1 MTAYNNAR
9 RMAGFPVD
17 FELGQDIA
25 ELPEKR
31 GKQLLQRA
39 QNLVPQLLAY
49 DAEGKVTCTLNG
61 VFYLGGGQDPCVLTT
76 AHIIGRG
83 GAETYKARVSTEGG
97 LTGLMDMELLKA
109 GEKMLDVLAASP
121 QAHEYFPDVA
131 VFKCLQQPPMLPPPM
146 PAKPSSPG
154 DLCYIL
160 AYTGDKQLNCSSGM
174 VTSVAVNLCTT
185 TAYAD
190 STFTGAPVIDQR
202 GCLLGLVTR
211 GHGNSNKQVSFL
223 PVTLIQGYLVGWQ
236 LPYFPTHD

>member
-17 FELGQDIA
+17 YELEQDIA

-39 QNLVPQLLAY
+39 QHLVPQLLGY
-49 DAEGKVTCTLNG
+49 DAKGKVTITLNG
-61 VFYLGGGQDPCVLTT
+61 VFYLGGGQDPFVLTT
-76 AHIIGRG
+76 AHIIDWG
-83 GAETYKARVSTEGG
+83 GAETYKARVNTEGG
-97 LTGLMDMELLKA
+97 LTGLIDMELLKA
-109 GEKMLDVLAASP
+109 GEKMVDVLVANP

-146 PAKPSSPG
+146 PAKPSFLG
-154 DLCYIL
+154 DICYIL
-160 AYTGDKQLNCSSGM
+160 AYTGDRQLNFSCGM
-174 VTSVAVNLCTT
+174 VSSVSVNLCTT

-190 STFTGAPVIDQR
+190 SGFSGAPVVDQR

-223 PVTLIQGYLVGWQ
+223 PVTLIQGYLVGLQ
-236 LPYFPTHD
+236 LPYFPAHD